1 MKVVITGVGGFL
13 GSHLAETYLARGW
26 QVTGIDNFIGGYKD
40 NVPNGVELIETDLL
54 DLESLKDPFANA
66 DLVIHAACT
75 AYEGLSVFSPSLIV
89 ANTVQATTNALT
101 AAIQN
106 NVKKFIYLSSMARY
120 GDKNGEMF
128 TEVMTPN
135 PQDPYGI
142 AKYASELLVKNLC
155 ETHGL
160 DWVILVPH
168 NIIGPRQKYDDPYR
182 NVASIF
188 INRMLQGKQPI
199 IYGEGKSMRCFSFIQ
214 DVLNPL
220 MIACESPDA
229 VSQVINIG
237 PDEEH
242 ITIYELALK
251 IAEILEFELDPIF
264 MPGRPQE
271 VLIALCSSDKA
282 RNLLGYKTETDL
294 TSGLKQLVEYIKAR
308 GIKPFSYHLP
318 LEIVSEKTPKTW
330 SQRLM

>member
-13 GSHLAETYLARGW
+13 GSHLADSFIAAGW
-26 QVTGIDNFIGGYKD
+26 QVTGIDNFLGGYKD
-40 NVPNGVELIETDLL
+40 NVPDQVDLFEVDLL
-54 DLESLKDPFANA
+54 DLELLKEPFANA
-66 DLVIHAACT
+66 DLVIHTACT

-89 ANTVQATTNALT
+89 SNTIQATTNALT
-101 AAIQN
+101 ASIQN
-106 NVKKFIYLSSMARY
+106 NVKKFVYLSSMARY
-120 GDKNGEMF
+120 GDKKGELF
-128 TEVMTPN
+128 TEDMTPN

-142 AKYASELLVKNLC
+142 AKYGSELLVKNLC
-155 ETHGL
+155 ETHGV

-199 IYGEGKSMRCFSFIQ
+199 VYGKGESLRCFSFIQ
-214 DVLNPL
+214 DVINPL
-220 MIACESPDA
+220 MVACESPAA
-229 VSQVINIG
+229 VGQIINIG

-242 ITIYELALK
+242 ISIYDLAVK
-251 IAEILEFELDPIF
+251 VAEILEFDLDPIF

-282 RNLLGYKTETDL
+282 RELLGYKTGTDL
-294 TSGLKQLVEYIKAR
+294 SDGLKQLVEYIKGR
-308 GIKPFSYHLP
+308 GVKPFDYHLP
-318 LEIVSEKTPKTW
+318 LEIVSDKTPKTW

>member
-13 GSHLAETYLARGW
+13 GSHLAETYLAKGW